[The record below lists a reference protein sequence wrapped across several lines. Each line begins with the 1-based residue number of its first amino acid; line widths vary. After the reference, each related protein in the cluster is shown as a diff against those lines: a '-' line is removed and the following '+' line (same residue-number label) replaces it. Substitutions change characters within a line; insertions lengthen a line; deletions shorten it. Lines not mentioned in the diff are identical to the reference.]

1 MVTGKKEILVARAF
15 CVIGNNV
22 TLVKRENVLKNETIK
37 NRKNSHILLN
47 YTFTKEYKI

>member
-15 CVIGNNV
+15 CVIENNV

-37 NRKNSHILLN
+37 NRSYILLN